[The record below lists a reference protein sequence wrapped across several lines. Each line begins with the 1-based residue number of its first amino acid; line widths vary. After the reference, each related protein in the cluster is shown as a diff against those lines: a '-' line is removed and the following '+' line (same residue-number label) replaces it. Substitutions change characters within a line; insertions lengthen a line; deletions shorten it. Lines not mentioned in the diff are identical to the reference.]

1 MDLTYSIF
9 MRKSLDSGVSHFRPG
24 GILRRFPGFPY
35 NQSHDGTIPVSERG
49 ELSGKSSSLSNYSY

>member
-49 ELSGKSSSLSNYSY
+49 GAVREEFQLV